1 MNSYERIMEIMRKQG
16 SRDNPREMQLGIVKD
31 GKVLCGGQKLEKD
44 DYLMADGLK
53 INDDDT
59 VLIYQISDSQYV
71 IICKVVSS

>member
-16 SRDNPREMQLGIVKD
+16 SRDNPREMQLGIVTG

-59 VLIYQISDSQYV
+59 VLTYQISDSQYV
-71 IICKVVSS
+71 IICKVVSG